1 MQSLKL
7 VLAAVGIVGAG
18 IVATT
23 NLAGAQDYVLTAP
36 DCVPPPAP
44 LPRWYYRYYLNYLVP
59 NWEPFFRRHVY
70 KYGPIVVCPAIA
82 TPPVISSKY

>member
-7 VLAAVGIVGAG
+7 VLAAACVAGAG

-36 DCVPPPAP
+36 DCVPPPPPP
-44 LPRWYYRYYLNYLVP
+44 LPRWYYSYYPNFIP

-70 KYGPIVVCPAIA
+70 RYGPMVVCSAIA
-82 TPPVISSKY
+82 TPPNISSKY

>member
-7 VLAAVGIVGAG
+7 VLAAAGVAGAG

-23 NLAGAQDYVLTAP
+23 NLAGAEEYVLTAP
-36 DCVPPPAP
+36 ACVPPPLP
-44 LPRWYYRYYLNYLVP
+44 SPRWYYIYYPNFVP

-70 KYGPIVVCPAIA
+70 RYGPVMVCSAIA
-82 TPPVISSKY
+82 MPPNITSRY

>member
-7 VLAAVGIVGAG
+7 LLAAAGVAGAG

-36 DCVPPPAP
+36 DCVPPPPP
-44 LPRWYYRYYLNYLVP
+44 LPRWYYIYYPNYFVP

-70 KYGPIVVCPAIA
+70 RYGPIVVCSAIA
-82 TPPVISSKY
+82 APRKISSRY

>member
-1 MQSLKL
+1 MQSLKR

-23 NLAGAQDYVLTAP
+23 NLAGAQDYVLAAP

-59 NWEPFFRRHVY
+59 NWEPFFRRRVY
-70 KYGPIVVCPAIA
+70 KYGPIVVCSAIA